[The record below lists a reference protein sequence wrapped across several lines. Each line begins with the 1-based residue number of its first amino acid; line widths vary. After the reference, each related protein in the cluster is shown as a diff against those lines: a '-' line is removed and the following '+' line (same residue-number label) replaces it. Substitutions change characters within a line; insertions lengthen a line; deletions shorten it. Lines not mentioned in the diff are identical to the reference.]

1 MATVSQSLDP
11 ESLVARIIAELQ
23 ATPGAQTLLLRA
35 MLTNEFRGMPL
46 RLERIESDIAE
57 LKSDVAVL
65 KTDVAVLKTDVA
77 VLKTDVAVL
86 KTDVAV
92 LKTDVAVLKT
102 DVAVLKTDVAVLKA
116 DVAVLKT
123 DVAVLKTDVA
133 VLKADVADLKTRVGR
148 LEVDVSVLKGDS
160 LEVKLHRRIRP
171 LVSQRLGLRR
181 PQVLHSPVSDT
192 ESELY
197 EPVEEALDNGFIT
210 DAQDTRISATDIILR
225 AQRKDDR
232 APVWVAVEVSN
243 DISQR
248 DIKRVRQSADALSSV
263 FRQDALAVVVGY
275 RLHPQDMKRARQA
288 DVHTLL
294 IGEDD

>member
-23 ATPGAQTLLLRA
+23 ATPGAQALLLRA

-65 KTDVAVLKTDVA
+65 KTDVRELKSDVAILKTDVRE
-77 VLKTDVAVL
+77 
-86 KTDVAV
+86 
-92 LKTDVAVLKT
+92 
-102 DVAVLKTDVAVLKA
+102 LKA
-116 DVAVLKT
+116 DVS
-123 DVAVLKTDVA
+123 
-133 VLKADVADLKTRVGR
+133 DLKTRVGR

-181 PQVLHSPVSDT
+181 PQVMHSPVSDT

-210 DAQDTRISATDIILR
+210 AAQDTRISATDIILR

-243 DISQR
+243 DVSQH
-248 DIKRVRQSADALSSV
+248 DIERVRQSADALSSV
-263 FRQDALAVVVGY
+263 FRQDALAVVAGY
-275 RLHPQDMKRARQA
+275 RLHPQDTKRARQA